1 MKILLLALVIS
12 ICPADT
18 FKITSL
24 LSCLDTSHKVTNLTL
39 KGKFEYTQSNT
50 EQDVYTSAFNSDS
63 LVILYTLHG
72 DPNVRDTFLINDNLI
87 AIDNKYDP
95 LSIEIAKINFE
106 REHYICLLGKS
117 VSASGTGVQISFY
130 TFLKMEGNKVVQ
142 TYSFQSRFGSFL
154 NIGDYNNDGE
164 LDYIKIV
171 NGDVQ
176 NQYIAKLCSI
186 KNNTFIGNSN
196 LVLVYDGNDL
206 FRLCKD
212 NWLSKVD
219 LRCIKSMK

>member
-39 KGKFEYTQSNT
+39 KGKFDYTQSNT
-50 EQDVYTSAFNSDS
+50 EQDVYTSIFNSDS

-72 DPNVRDTFLINDNLI
+72 DPNVRDTFLINDNII

-95 LSIEIAKINFE
+95 LSLEIAKISFE

-130 TFLKMEGNKVVQ
+130 TLLKMEGNKVVQ
-142 TYSFQSRFGSFL
+142 TYFFQSRFGSFL
-154 NIGDYNNDGE
+154 NIGDFNNDNE
-164 LDYIKIV
+164 LEYIKVV
-171 NGDVQ
+171 NGDGQ
-176 NQYIAKLCSI
+176 NKYNVRLYNVETDSSSGNCSI
-186 KNNTFIGNSN
+186 
-196 LVLVYDGNDL
+196 VLLYNGNDL
-206 FRLCKD
+206 FSLIKE
-212 NWLSKVD
+212 NWLKKID
-219 LRCIKSMK
+219 FNCIKSNQ